1 MVATTVPRSSAVKVD
16 QNGLRF
22 NQAMIVL
29 LTLVAFVLGTGSGGA
44 WIVLLTGLS
53 MAIGAALPGRGPFQL
68 LYRHVL
74 LPTGVVK
81 ARPEEDDPT
90 PHRVAQS
97 MGAVCLTLSAILLFA
112 GFGTAGWVL
121 AWIVVALALV
131 NLLFGFCTGCF
142 IFLNLN
148 RLMAR

>member
-1 MVATTVPRSSAVKVD
+1 
-16 QNGLRF
+16 
-22 NQAMIVL
+22 
-29 LTLVAFVLGTGSGGA
+29 
-44 WIVLLTGLS
+44 
-53 MAIGAALPGRGPFQL
+53 
-68 LYRHVL
+68 
-74 LPTGVVK
+74 
-81 ARPEEDDPT
+81 
-90 PHRVAQS
+90 